1 MAQDSIHVHNF
12 HGHVKAREK
21 MLFLEIIIVLWCL
34 LTVETKI
41 SWFLVQGLDNA
52 TRTAEARYPIN
63 FTKSG
68 KQFVLSLHYNGNNSF
83 FICSGSKNVS
93 I

>member
-1 MAQDSIHVHNF
+1 MLIKINTNITAMAQDSIHVHNF

-41 SWFLVQGLDNA
+41 S
-52 TRTAEARYPIN
+52 
-63 FTKSG
+63 
-68 KQFVLSLHYNGNNSF
+68 
-83 FICSGSKNVS
+83 
-93 I
+93 